1 MTLNLGNLH
10 QNKCTIAHSAANQSV
25 LITGISG
32 SGKTCRMQQ
41 IELDAEHAG
50 QTIIVIDTAHSHDSE
65 QIFLPIRSEYE
76 PVTNRISAL
85 RDGINLHPFFSGK
98 KRSTPD
104 FMTINNITQAIS
116 RPANLGVNQT
126 KLLRAAVSTAF
137 HNHTPETNDLQSIG
151 SNLKALGTPGEDL
164 FERLWGLFECNV
176 IRTGK
181 PQIQPQR
188 INILDFSDLD
198 DSTQRILVEV
208 VLSCL
213 WKDRV
218 ENNLPDFM
226 VVLDEVQRLYLGS
239 SSLVRQLLREG
250 RKFRI
255 NLILATQSLSIFP
268 RDTVSML
275 EQAGTK
281 LYFQPAQMDLQRIA
295 KSLHHIHGGDWHQP
309 LAQLRRGECVADG
322 ILQVGEATISRP
334 LILT

>member
-1 MTLNLGNLH
+1 MTQYLGNLK
-10 QNKCTIAHSAANQSV
+10 QNKCRIACSSANQSI

-41 IELDAEHAG
+41 MELDAAHTG
-50 QTIIVIDTAHSHDSE
+50 QTIIVIDTAHGHDSE
-65 QIFLPIRSEYE
+65 QIFSPICSDYE

-85 RDGINLHPFFSGK
+85 RDGINLHPFFSGEQ
-98 KRSTPD
+98 RNTPD
-104 FMTINNITQAIS
+104 FLTINNITQAIS

-126 KLLRAAVSTAF
+126 KLLRIAISTIC
-137 HNHTPETNDLQSIG
+137 HNYIPGTDDWQSIG
-151 SNLKALGTPGEDL
+151 SKLKALGTPGENL
-164 FERLWGLFECNV
+164 FERLWMLFECNV

-188 INILDFSDLD
+188 INILDLSDLD
-198 DSTQRILVEV
+198 DSTQQILVEV

-213 WKDRV
+213 WKDRI
-218 ENNLPDFM
+218 ENNLPDFTI
-226 VVLDEVQRLYLGS
+226 VLDEVQRLYLGS

-281 LYFQPAQMDLQRIA
+281 LYFPPAQMDLQRIA
-295 KSLHHIHGGDWHQP
+295 KSLHHIHGGDWHQS